1 MSDLIAILFFFFKQ
15 KTAYEMRISDWS
27 SDVCSSDL
35 IGTKIS
41 ALDRAL
47 QLNAAAFHYIYYD
60 KQVRGLIVDP
70 IFNQLEQLVNIPKAR
85 INGAEIEV
93 IGRPVSGL
101 TLRGAVTYV
110 DSKVLRFVGINTERV
125 LADYSG

>member
-1 MSDLIAILFFFFKQ
+1 
-15 KTAYEMRISDWS
+15 MRISDWS

-35 IGTKIS
+35 ESVMAYEIGTKIS

-110 DSKVLRFVGINTERV
+110 DSKVLRFVGINNERV
-125 LADYSG
+125 LADYSGIGRAHV

>member
-1 MSDLIAILFFFFKQ
+1 M
-15 KTAYEMRISDWS
+15 AYE
-27 SDVCSSDL
+27 

-85 INGAEIEV
+85 INGAEIDV

-110 DSKVLRFVGINTERV
+110 DSKLLRFVGINNERV
-125 LADYSG
+125 LADYTGPSLTFSTKWPIVTETD